1 MIDILTSG
9 ASPQYIIIEIFVFL
23 FVMLAALPLHE
34 YAHGITAKLLG
45 DDTAEKSGRL
55 TLNPLAHLDPMGAIA
70 MLLFGIGWAKPVPV
84 NPSRCT
90 KLKPKAAMAVTAMAG
105 PVTNLILGF
114 IAVIATQ
121 CILYGNLE
129 ILLTQKESVEQ
140 YLYYAAGSVARIN
153 VYLAVFNLL
162 PIPPFDGSR
171 IFLSFLPTKLY
182 FKVMRYERVIM
193 GVIMILLITGI
204 LSLPL
209 GFLTNA
215 IMDGMLRA
223 ADFVRFFF
231 HLPSV
236 L

>member
-9 ASPQYIIIEIFVFL
+9 ASPQMIIIQIFVFL
-23 FVMLAALPLHE
+23 FVMLVALPLHE
-34 YAHGITAKLLG
+34 YAHGMTAKLLG

-55 TLNPLAHLDPMGAIA
+55 TLNPIVHLDPMGAIA

-84 NPSRCT
+84 SPSRCT
-90 KLKPKAAMAVTAMAG
+90 KVKPKAAMAITALAG

-114 IAVIATQ
+114 IAVIAAE
-121 CILYGNLE
+121 CILYGNLDKIMIGE
-129 ILLTQKESVEQ
+129 GKESLEW
-140 YLYYAAGSVARIN
+140 YLYAAAYSVARIN
-153 VYLAVFNLL
+153 VYLAVFNML

-193 GVIMILLITGI
+193 GIIMILLITGI
-204 LSLPL
+204 ISLPL

-215 IMDGMLRA
+215 IM
-223 ADFVRFFF
+223 
-231 HLPSV
+231 
-236 L
+236 